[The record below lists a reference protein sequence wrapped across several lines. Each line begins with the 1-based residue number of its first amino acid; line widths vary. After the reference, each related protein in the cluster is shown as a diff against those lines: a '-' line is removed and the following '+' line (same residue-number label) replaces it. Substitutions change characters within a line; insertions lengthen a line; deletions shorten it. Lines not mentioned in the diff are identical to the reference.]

1 MSERLHIVG
10 ELMNNSYAR
19 ARKAFRARDAEGYQ
33 ELAKLQTR
41 LGADFL
47 TLNLDGTQMIQVRR
61 QEMLDFLPEVVLA
74 IQEATQTP
82 IAFDNSSVEYHRVA
96 LKYYDRKK
104 SDPPILNSLAASRE
118 HLDEMVELVKHY
130 DTYAVVMA
138 SETFVPG
145 GTSQCMNPQDAY
157 RAAKHFVELLVTKAG
172 RRNDQIIIDP
182 GLAPVGAD
190 TYGLVNIGLDA
201 MRLIHADP
209 DLKGVHMI
217 VGLSNFAW
225 GTPKGVREEL
235 EKAYLTLGM
244 DVGLDFA
251 LANPEKTP
259 GPLPKDHP
267 MVAKLREAG
276 LLAPT
281 NSTSATWADYDND
294 GFLDL
299 FVCCQKQ
306 PCILYRNK
314 GDGTFEEV
322 TARAG
327 LANLSPC
334 LGAAWIDFDNDGYPD
349 LFVNIGQGFGGRDH
363 STVIHSL
370 ERVSEMMKEDSVFR
384 ARVEKVRESLRHEP

>member
-1 MSERLHIVG
+1 MSKRLQIVG

-19 ARKAFRARDAEGYQ
+19 ARKAFSARDAKGYQ

-61 QEMLDFLPEVVLA
+61 QEMLDFLPEVVAA
-74 IQEATQTP
+74 IQDGTQTP
-82 IAFDNSSVEYHRVA
+82 IAFDNPSVEYHRVA

-104 SDPPILNSLAASRE
+104 SGAPILNSLAASRE

-130 DTYAVVMA
+130 DTNAVVMA

-145 GTSQCMNPQDAY
+145 GTSQCMNPPDAY
-157 RAAKHFVELLVTKAG
+157 RAAKYFVELLATKAG

-201 MRLIHADP
+201 MRLIQADP

-244 DVGLDFA
+244 EAGLDFA

-259 GPLPKDHP
+259 APLPRNHP
-267 MVAKLREAG
+267 MVAKLREALEQG
-276 LLAPT
+276 RPREGET
-281 NSTSATWADYDND
+281 HETS
-294 GFLDL
+294 GFRQ
-299 FVCCQKQ
+299 VEAVMAMC
-306 PCILYRNK
+306 
-314 GDGTFEEV
+314 TEVEEV
-322 TARAG
+322 
-327 LANLSPC
+327 
-334 LGAAWIDFDNDGYPD
+334 DF
-349 LFVNIGQGFGGRDH
+349 
-363 STVIHSL
+363 
-370 ERVSEMMKEDSVFR
+370 
-384 ARVEKVRESLRHEP
+384 